1 MFGRIHPEE
10 IKEPVFVLEINLDK
24 LLSKKVGKMTF
35 KEVSKYPTINKDI
48 SVIVD
53 KNITSQEV
61 ETEIKKAG
69 GRLFLKSEIFDVYE
83 GANIGLGRK
92 SLAYS
97 LIFGAQD
104 RTLTDEEVNEVLQ
117 KIIERLQKVL
127 KAELRS

>member
-35 KEVSKYPTINKDI
+35 KEISKYPTINKDI

-97 LIFGAQD
+97 LILS
-104 RTLTDEEVNEVLQ
+104 TT
-117 KIIERLQKVL
+117 
-127 KAELRS
+127 

>member
-35 KEVSKYPTINKDI
+35 KGISKYPTINKDI

-117 KIIERLQKVL
+117 KIIERLEKVL